1 MTKRLLLCSAL
12 ALAGCNSAPGNS
24 DLENF
29 LEPKFASCQNIK
41 LVDIQKTNGYEED
54 GYYRVEFTYGVALK
68 DASQL
73 KEMKTVWLQE
83 QERSTQAQ
91 VASAER
97 NQQVAALRKQIEA
110 LEEESAPRYEQFDDG
125 QLHHSRG
132 ISATRVLTPQEQYS
146 AALDAWRRNP
156 PEALRQ
162 KQEELKAYEQAFRDQ
177 WGNNSYQF
185 QGQVGAAVSKFYR
198 QGCADASD
206 KFTRSM
212 LQGHAQAADQSNDP
226 GHWFEA
232 REIQMKGSV
241 AMRKTENGWRA
252 LSDR

>member
-29 LEPKFASCQNIK
+29 LEPKFASCQNIE

-73 KEMKTVWLQE
+73 KTMKATWQQE
-83 QERSTQAQ
+83 QERSAQAKT
-91 VASAER
+91 AYAER
-97 NQQVAALRKQIEA
+97 DQKVSALRKQIEA
-110 LEEESAPRYEQFDDG
+110 LEEESTPRYEQFDDG
-125 QLHHSRG
+125 QLHHSQG

-156 PEALRQ
+156 PEPLRQ

-185 QGQVGAAVSKFYR
+185 LGQVGAAVSKFYR
-198 QGCADASD
+198 QGCSGASY
-206 KFTRSM
+206 KFTEGM
-212 LQGHAQAADQSNDP
+212 LQGQAQAADQSNDP

-232 REIQMKGSV
+232 RDIQMKGSV

>member
-29 LEPKFASCQNIK
+29 LEPKFASCQNIE
-41 LVDIQKTNGYEED
+41 LVDIQKTDGYEED

-73 KEMKTVWLQE
+73 KTMKATWQQE
-83 QERSTQAQ
+83 QERSAQAKT
-91 VASAER
+91 AYAER
-97 NQQVAALRKQIEA
+97 DQKVSALRKQIEA
-110 LEEESAPRYEQFDDG
+110 LEEESTPRYEQFDDG
-125 QLHHSRG
+125 QLHHSQG

-156 PEALRQ
+156 PEPLRQ

-185 QGQVGAAVSKFYR
+185 LGQVGAAVSKFYR

-212 LQGHAQAADQSNDP
+212 LQGHAQAADQSSDP